1 VHVCVCVY
9 VCVCACVRD
18 PGAAYVHTCM
28 CGVCVCLCVCVYV
41 CATQVLC
48 MYIHAYGMHTCQAA
62 YVHVHVHVCVCVCVR
77 VRVCST
83 AMRSQAADQVLC
95 MYMHEHTCIHDT
107 YVSVCNVCVRACVRA
122 CGCLYVLDVALLL
135 LYTHIYSMYATIY
148 PYMYVCMPQYVC
160 MCLALPCYYNISI
173 YVRIYATIYPY
184 MYVHVYDMYMY
195 HIYMSYPCRCSTCW
209 MRMVTANVKYV
220 CAYACRMS
228 NIFENIRVGYQICM
242 HTYT

>member
-1 VHVCVCVY
+1 VLRMYIRACVVCVCVY
-9 VCVCACVRD
+9 VCVCMCVQPRCYVCTYMHMACIHARL
-18 PGAAYVHTCM
+18 HMCM
-28 CGVCVCLCVCVYV
+28 CM
-41 CATQVLC
+41 C
-48 MYIHAYGMHTCQAA
+48 M
-62 YVHVHVHVCVCVCVR
+62 CVCVCVR

-160 MCLALPCYYNISI
+160 MCLTLPCYYNISI

-228 NIFENIRVGYQICM
+228 NIFANIRVGYQICM